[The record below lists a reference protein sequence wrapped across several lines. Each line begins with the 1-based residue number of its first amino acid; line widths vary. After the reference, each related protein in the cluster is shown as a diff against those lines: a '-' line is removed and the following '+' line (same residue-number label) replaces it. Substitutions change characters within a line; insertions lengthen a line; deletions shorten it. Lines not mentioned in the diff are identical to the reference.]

1 MGEAL
6 LVHLFAVVYLHILLL
21 LPANQLMM
29 LLQSSLSDELI
40 LLTCSGFGHHFSVSA
55 PLSVTCK
62 HYHQLLKSQPALY
75 FPESEELQLV
85 TPCLSELI
93 GFDNAPDSLALH
105 TCGERIGI
113 LLSALSR
120 PQHAVAGISG

>member
-1 MGEAL
+1 MAPVRKL
-6 LVHLFAVVYLHILLL
+6 LV
-21 LPANQLMM
+21 

-62 HYHQLLKSQPALY
+62 HYHQLLKSQLALY

-93 GFDNAPDSLALH
+93 DFDNAPDRLALH
-105 TCGERIGI
+105 ICGERIGI

-120 PQHAVAGISG
+120 PQHAVASISG